1 MSSQIS
7 SEPVGFRNE
16 REQSSRTEAYRAET
30 IERTRHY
37 HREAQRASVSQGTPE
52 TLDPE
57 RHVDPASPRARRST
71 ACNWPN
77 QWLVGDLVV
86 TLTEFPDQEVPA
98 LRALIENPLSSTE
111 LIKGVIRPAQNRD
124 LLTQHTPT
132 LTPPTLTPPIL
143 THISPILT
151 HISPILTH
159 ISPS

>member
-16 REQSSRTEAYRAET
+16 REQSSRTKAYRAET

-71 ACNWPN
+71 ACSWLN
-77 QWLVGDLVV
+77 QWLAWALHCVPSGSGVNKQQYTAAAAQETSTCSMNSTAI
-86 TLTEFPDQEVPA
+86 TLCSHQEQP
-98 LRALIENPLSSTE
+98 
-111 LIKGVIRPAQNRD
+111 
-124 LLTQHTPT
+124 
-132 LTPPTLTPPIL
+132 
-143 THISPILT
+143 
-151 HISPILTH
+151 
-159 ISPS
+159 